1 MRNFTLI
8 NWEFIFYGKVES
20 AFLSLTLKALSSELA
35 FFQRNCIHI

>member
-20 AFLSLTLKALSSELA
+20 AFLSLTLKALSPELA